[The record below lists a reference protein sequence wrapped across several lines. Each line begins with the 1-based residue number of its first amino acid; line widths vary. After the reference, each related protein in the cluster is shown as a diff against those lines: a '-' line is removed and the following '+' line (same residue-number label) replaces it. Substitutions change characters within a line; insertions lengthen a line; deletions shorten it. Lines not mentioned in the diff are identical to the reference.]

1 VTFSFLKKEEIEQ
14 VVSVIDQILLTTKF
28 QSILKNKTLIMVHN
42 KRKSIFLIDE
52 TDKQY
57 LNPFSVEN
65 RNEGC
70 NPIFLKINLGFW
82 IRDKFRIGIES
93 LPFLA
98 QFCENPIILPSK
110 RQVTRFIYGKNVE
123 ILPNDSIRDTIGYID
138 GSIVIIYSK
147 KQIPLGYAKL
157 KLKKDKIHLKNVIDI
172 GIYLRSEK
180 TAF

>member
-1 VTFSFLKKEEIEQ
+1 MTISFLKKEEIEQ

-28 QSILKNKTLIMVHN
+28 ESILKNKALIMVHT
-42 KRKSIFLIDE
+42 KRKNIFLIDE
-52 TDKQY
+52 TDDRY
-57 LNPFSVEN
+57 INSLRVEN
-65 RNEGC
+65 RNVGC
-70 NPIFLKINLGFW
+70 TPVFFKINLGFW

-98 QFCENPIILPSK
+98 QFCEYPIILPSK

-123 ILPNDSIRDTIGYID
+123 IFLKDSIRATTRYID
-138 GSIVIIYSK
+138 GSIVIVSSK
-147 KQIPLGYAKL
+147 KRIPLGYAKL
-157 KLKKDKIHLKNVIDI
+157 NLKKDKIHLKNVIDI